1 MRRARHSR
9 SSGREQALDELFAT
23 AGLEGDPAARGV
35 DSHFSLRPFAEG
47 SAGDGKVEPDPVA
60 EGTVPEQL
68 LRRAREASDRSRR
81 SEAVQIY
88 RQLLTL
94 EPGNLAGRN
103 NLALLFESNGE
114 PEMAIDEL
122 NAALRHHPDQ
132 IDLLVNRGAIQGT
145 LKRYPEAE
153 ADLRRALRL
162 APGHAGAHYNL
173 GLVLW
178 KKGLPEDAADEFRR
192 AVDADPE
199 NAAAWYYLGD
209 ARNQTGDLS
218 NAQQA
223 LEEAVRLDPNFAK
236 AFHLLGRV
244 FDRMHR
250 PTEAIDMYRRAREI
264 GTQ

>member
-23 AGLEGDPAARGV
+23 AGLEADQAARGV
-35 DSHFSLRPFAEG
+35 DSNFSLRPFAEG
-47 SAGDGKVEPDPVA
+47 SAGDGNVEPDPIN

-68 LRRAREASDRSRR
+68 LRRAREAADRSRR
-81 SEAVQIY
+81 GEAIQIY

-103 NLALLFESNGE
+103 NLALLFEATGE

-122 NAALRHHPDQ
+122 NAALRHHPDHL
-132 IDLLVNRGAIQGT
+132 DLLVNRGAIQGT
-145 LKRYPEAE
+145 LKRYADAE

-162 APGHAGAHYNL
+162 APGHPGAHYNL

-178 KKGLPEDAADEFRR
+178 KKGLPGEASDEFRK
-192 AVDADPE
+192 AVEADRE
-199 NAAAWYYLGD
+199 NAGAWYYLGD
-209 ARNQTGDLS
+209 ARNQTGDLAG
-218 NAQQA
+218 AQQA
-223 LEEAVRLDPNFAK
+223 LEEAVRIDPDFSK

-250 PTEAIDMYRRAREI
+250 PSEAIDMYRRAREI
-264 GTQ
+264 STQ

>member
-23 AGLEGDPAARGV
+23 AGLEADPAARGV

-47 SAGDGKVEPDPVA
+47 SVGNGVVEPDPVS

-68 LRRAREASDRSRR
+68 LRRAREAADRSRR
-81 SEAVQIY
+81 GEAIQIY
-88 RQLLTL
+88 RQLLTI

-103 NLALLFESNGE
+103 NLALLFEATGE

-162 APGHAGAHYNL
+162 APGHAGAHFNL

-178 KKGLPEDAADEFRR
+178 KKGLPEDAADEFKR
-192 AVDADPE
+192 AVDADRE
-199 NAAAWYYLGD
+199 NAGAWYYLGY
-209 ARNQTGDLS
+209 ALNQIADLS
-218 NAQQA
+218 RAQQA
-223 LEEAVRLDPNFAK
+223 LEEAVRLDPAFAK

-250 PTEAIDMYRRAREI
+250 PSEAIEMYRRAREI
-264 GTQ
+264 TTQ

>member
-9 SSGREQALDELFAT
+9 SSGREQALDELFST
-23 AGLEGDPAARGV
+23 AGLEADQAARGV
-35 DSHFSLRPFAEG
+35 DSNFSLRPFAEA
-47 SAGDGKVEPDPVA
+47 SVGDGNVEPDPVA

-68 LRRAREASDRSRR
+68 LRRAREAADRSRR
-81 SEAVQIY
+81 SEAIQIY
-88 RQLLTL
+88 RQLLTI
-94 EPGNLAGRN
+94 EPGNLPGRN
-103 NLALLFESNGE
+103 NLALLFEASGE

-132 IDLLVNRGAIQGT
+132 IDLLVNRGAILGT

-178 KKGLPEDAADEFRR
+178 KKGLPEDASDEFRK
-192 AVDADPE
+192 AVDADRE
-199 NAAAWYYLGD
+199 NPAAWFYLGD
-209 ARNQTGDLS
+209 SRNQTGDLAG
-218 NAQQA
+218 AQQA
-223 LEEAVRLDPNFAK
+223 LEEAVRLDPMFSK

-250 PTEAIDMYRRAREI
+250 PSEAIEMYRRAREI
-264 GTQ
+264 TSQ

>member
-23 AGLEGDPAARGV
+23 AGLEADPATRGV

-47 SAGDGKVEPDPVA
+47 SVGDGVVEPDPVN

-68 LRRAREASDRSRR
+68 LRRAKEAADRSRR
-81 SEAVQIY
+81 GEAIQIY
-88 RQLLTL
+88 RQLLTI
-94 EPGNLAGRN
+94 EPGNLAARN
-103 NLALLFESNGE
+103 NLALLFEATGE

-145 LKRYPEAE
+145 LKRYGEAE

-162 APGHAGAHYNL
+162 APGHGGAHYNL

-178 KKGLPEDAADEFRR
+178 KKGLPEDASDEFRR
-192 AVDADPE
+192 AVDADRD
-199 NAAAWYYLGD
+199 NAGAWYYLGD
-209 ARNQTGDLS
+209 ALNQTGDLS
-218 NAQQA
+218 RAQQA
-223 LEEAVRLDPNFAK
+223 LEEAARLDPTFAK

-250 PTEAIDMYRRAREI
+250 PSEALELYRRAREI
-264 GTQ
+264 ATR

>member
-1 MRRARHSR
+1 MRRTRHTR
-9 SSGREQALDELFAT
+9 SSGREQSLDEMFAT
-23 AGLEGDPAARGV
+23 SGLEAEQAVRGV

-47 SAGDGKVEPDPVA
+47 SSGDGTLEPDPIT

-68 LRRAREASDRSRR
+68 LRRAREAAERSRR
-81 SEAVQIY
+81 TEAVQIY
-88 RQLLTL
+88 RQLLTM
-94 EPGNLAGRN
+94 EPGNLVGRN
-103 NLALLFESNGE
+103 NLALLFEATGE

-132 IDLLVNRGAIQGT
+132 VDLLVNRGAIQGT

-162 APGHAGAHYNL
+162 APGHAGAHFNL

-178 KKGLPEDAADEFRR
+178 KKGLPQDAALEFRR
-192 AVDADPE
+192 AVEADPE
-199 NAAAWYYLGD
+199 NPAAWYYLGD
-209 ARNQTGDLS
+209 ALNQSGDLS
-218 NAQQA
+218 GAQQG
-223 LEEAVRLDPNFAK
+223 LEEAIRLDPAFSK

-244 FDRMHR
+244 LDRMHR
-250 PTEAIDMYRRAREI
+250 PSEAIEMYRRARET

>member
-23 AGLEGDPAARGV
+23 AGLEADPAARGV

-47 SAGDGKVEPDPVA
+47 SVGDGVVEPDPVA

-68 LRRAREASDRSRR
+68 LRRAREAADRNRR
-81 SEAVQIY
+81 GDAIQIY
-88 RQLLTL
+88 RQLLTI

-103 NLALLFESNGE
+103 NLALLFEAGGE

-132 IDLLVNRGAIQGT
+132 VDLLVNRGAIQGT

-178 KKGLPEDAADEFRR
+178 KKGLPEDASAEFQR
-192 AVDADPE
+192 AVEKDRDHT
-199 NAAAWYYLGD
+199 AAWYYLGD
-209 ARNQTGDLS
+209 ARNQAGDLPG
-218 NAQQA
+218 AQQA
-223 LEEAVRLDPNFAK
+223 LEEAVRLDASFSK
-236 AFHLLGRV
+236 AYHLLGRV

-250 PTEAIDMYRRAREI
+250 PGEAIEMYRRAREI
-264 GTQ
+264 ATQ